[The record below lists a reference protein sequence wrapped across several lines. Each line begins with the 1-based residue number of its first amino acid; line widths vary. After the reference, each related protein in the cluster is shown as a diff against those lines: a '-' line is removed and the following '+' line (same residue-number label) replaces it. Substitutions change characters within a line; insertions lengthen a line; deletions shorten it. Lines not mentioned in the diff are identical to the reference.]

1 MAEAVDNVPAKAG
14 ASGGKSSLPGLNF
27 LDNISKMPVLRQVG
41 LLVGLAAS
49 VAIGFAVVLWSQ
61 QPDYRPLVSSLAGM
75 DTKQVMDT
83 LATANISYSVEP
95 NSGALLVK
103 AEDLSRA
110 RLALASAGVVQNDG
124 NVGFEILDKDQGLGT
139 SQFMEATR
147 YRRGLE
153 GELARTISSLNGI
166 KAARVHLAIPKSSV
180 FVRDERKPTASVL
193 VEMYGGRTLDPGQV
207 MAIVNLVATSIPEMD
222 KSGVTVV
229 DQKGNLLS
237 DQSNNSELAMAGKQF
252 DYTRR
257 METML
262 TQRVQSILQPVLGN
276 DRYKAEVSAMVDF
289 SAVESTSEQFNPDQP
304 ALRSEQS
311 TTEQRSSSSGPS
323 GVPGALSNQPPA
335 PATAP
340 QTTAGGAAGAAA
352 AIQPGQPLVDSNGQ
366 QIMDPATGQPMLAP
380 YPADKR
386 QQSTKNFE
394 LDRSISHTRQQQ
406 GRLQRLSVAVVVDD
420 QAKLN
425 AANGEIT
432 HTPWAAEDLA
442 RFTRLVQ
449 DAVGYDASRGDSVT
463 VINAPFAPDAGE
475 VIPSIPFYSQ
485 PWFWDVVKQALGVL
499 FILVLVFGVL
509 RPVLNNITGGGKA
522 GKGLA
527 TTGGGEGGSGM
538 AGMAGGGL
546 MAGGLMGDVADDR
559 VSLGGPQSI
568 LLPSPS
574 EGYDAQL
581 NAIKSLVAEDPGRV
595 AQVVK
600 EWINADE

>member
-1 MAEAVDNVPAKAG
+1 MADALPENVPAKSG
-14 ASGGKSSLPGLNF
+14 LGGGKGPLFGLSF
-27 LDNISKMPVLRQVG
+27 LDNLAEMTMLRQVG
-41 LLVGLAAS
+41 LMVGLAAS

-61 QPDYRPLVSSLAGM
+61 QPDYRPLYGSLAGM
-75 DTKQVMDT
+75 DAKQVMET
-83 LATANISYSVEP
+83 LAAADIAYTVEP

-103 AEDLSRA
+103 ADDVARA
-110 RLALASAGVVQNDG
+110 RLKLAAAGVTPSDG
-124 NVGFEILDKDQGLGT
+124 NIGFEILDKDQGLGT

-153 GELARTISSLNGI
+153 GELARTISSLNNI

-180 FVRDERKPTASVL
+180 FVRDERKPSASVL
-193 VEMYGGRTLDPGQV
+193 VELYPGRSLEPGQV
-207 MAIVNLVATSIPEMD
+207 MAIINLVATSVPELI
-222 KSGVTVV
+222 KSQVTVV

-237 DQSNNSELAMAGKQF
+237 DQAENSELTMAGKQF
-252 DYTRR
+252 DYSRR
-257 METML
+257 MEGML
-262 TQRVQSILQPVLGN
+262 TQRVHNILQPVLGN
-276 DRYKAEVSAMVDF
+276 DRYKAEVSADVDF
-289 SAVESTSEQFNPDQP
+289 SSVESTSEQFNPDQP

-311 TTEQRSSSSGPS
+311 TNEQRTASNGPQ

-340 QTTAGGAAGAAA
+340 QQAGQAGAAGAGMV
-352 AIQPGQPLVDSNGQ
+352 QPGQPLLDANGQ

-386 QQSTKNFE
+386 SQSTRNFE
-394 LDRSISHTRQQQ
+394 LDRSISHTKQQQ
-406 GRLQRLSVAVVVDD
+406 GKVNRLSVAVVIDD
-420 QAKLN
+420 QAIVN
-425 AANGEIT
+425 PANGEVT
-432 HTPWAAEDLA
+432 RAPWSADQLA

-449 DAVGYDASRGDSVT
+449 DAVGFDASRGDSVS
-463 VINAPFAPDAGE
+463 VINVPFSSERGE
-475 VIPSIPFYSQ
+475 VIADIPFYSQ
-485 PWFWDVVKQALGVL
+485 PWFWDVVKQVLGVL

-509 RPVLNNITGGGKA
+509 RPVLNNITGNGRNKQVA
-522 GKGLA
+522 GI
-527 TTGGGEGGSGM
+527 GSDAEM
-538 AGMAGGGL
+538 AGMGGL
-546 MAGGLMGDVADDR
+546 DGELANDR

-568 LLPSPS
+568 MLPSPS

>member
-1 MAEAVDNVPAKAG
+1 MADALPENVPAKSG
-14 ASGGKSSLPGLNF
+14 LGGGKGPLFGLSF
-27 LDNISKMPVLRQVG
+27 LDNLAEMTMLRQVG
-41 LLVGLAAS
+41 LMVGLAAS

-61 QPDYRPLVSSLAGM
+61 QPDYRPLYGSLAGM
-75 DTKQVMDT
+75 DAKQVMET
-83 LATANISYSVEP
+83 LTAADIAYTVEP

-103 AEDLSRA
+103 ADDVSRA
-110 RLALASAGVVQNDG
+110 RLKLAAAGVSPSDG
-124 NVGFEILDKDQGLGT
+124 NIGFEILDKDQGLGT

-153 GELARTISSLNGI
+153 GELARTISSLNNI

-180 FVRDERKPTASVL
+180 FVRDERKPSASVL
-193 VEMYGGRTLDPGQV
+193 VELYPGRSLEPGQV
-207 MAIVNLVATSIPEMD
+207 MAIINLVATSVPELI
-222 KSGVTVV
+222 KSQVTVV

-237 DQSNNSELAMAGKQF
+237 DQAENSELTMAGKQF
-252 DYTRR
+252 DYSRR
-257 METML
+257 MEGML
-262 TQRVQSILQPVLGN
+262 TQRVHNILQPVLGN
-276 DRYKAEVSAMVDF
+276 DRYKAEVSADVDF
-289 SAVESTSEQFNPDQP
+289 SSVESTSEQFNPDQP

-311 TTEQRSSSSGPS
+311 TNEQRTASNGPQ

-340 QTTAGGAAGAAA
+340 QQTGQAGAAGAGMV
-352 AIQPGQPLVDSNGQ
+352 QPGQPLLDANGQ

-386 QQSTKNFE
+386 SQSTRNFE
-394 LDRSISHTRQQQ
+394 LDRSISHTKQQQ
-406 GRLQRLSVAVVVDD
+406 GKVNRLSVAVVIDD
-420 QAKLN
+420 QAIVN
-425 AANGEIT
+425 PANGEVT
-432 HTPWAAEDLA
+432 RSPWSADQLA

-449 DAVGYDASRGDSVT
+449 DAVGFDASRGDSVS
-463 VINAPFAPDAGE
+463 VINVPFSSERGE
-475 VIPSIPFYSQ
+475 VIADIPFYSQ
-485 PWFWDVVKQALGVL
+485 PWFWDVVKQVLGVL

-509 RPVLNNITGGGKA
+509 RPVLNNITGNGRNKQVA
-522 GKGLA
+522 GI
-527 TTGGGEGGSGM
+527 GSDAEM
-538 AGMAGGGL
+538 AGMGGL
-546 MAGGLMGDVADDR
+546 DGELANDR

-568 LLPSPS
+568 MLPSPS

>member
-1 MAEAVDNVPAKAG
+1 MADALPDNVPANTGPA
-14 ASGGKSSLPGLNF
+14 GGKPPLFGLSF
-27 LDNISKMPVLRQVG
+27 LDNLAEMTMLRQVG
-41 LLVGLAAS
+41 LMVGLAAS

-61 QPDYRPLVSSLAGM
+61 QPDYRPLYGSLAGM
-75 DTKQVMDT
+75 DAKQVTET
-83 LATANISYSVEP
+83 LAAADIAYTVEP

-103 AEDLSRA
+103 ADDVARA
-110 RLALASAGVVQNDG
+110 RLKLAAAGVTPTDSNI
-124 NVGFEILDKDQGLGT
+124 GFEILDKDQGLGT

-153 GELARTISSLNGI
+153 GELARTISSLNNV

-180 FVRDERKPTASVL
+180 FVRDERKPSASVL
-193 VEMYGGRTLDPGQV
+193 VELYAGRSLEPGQV
-207 MAIVNLVATSIPEMD
+207 LAIINLVATSVPELS
-222 KSGVTVV
+222 KSQITVV

-237 DQSNNSELAMAGKQF
+237 DQAENSELTMAGKQF
-252 DYTRR
+252 DYSRR
-257 METML
+257 MESLL
-262 TQRVQSILQPVLGN
+262 TQRVHNILQPVLGN
-276 DRYKAEVSAMVDF
+276 DRYKAEVSADVDF

-311 TTEQRSSSSGPS
+311 TNEQRTASNGPQ
-323 GVPGALSNQPPA
+323 GVPGALSNQPPG

-340 QTTAGGAAGAAA
+340 QQTGQAAGAAGMV
-352 AIQPGQPLVDSNGQ
+352 QPGQPLLDANGQ

-386 QQSTKNFE
+386 TQSTRNFE
-394 LDRSISHTRQQQ
+394 LDRSISHTKQQQ
-406 GRLQRLSVAVVVDD
+406 GKVNRLSVAVVIDD
-420 QAKLN
+420 KVN
-425 AANGEIT
+425 VNPANGEIT
-432 HTPWAAEDLA
+432 QVPWTSDQLA

-449 DAVGYDASRGDSVT
+449 DAVGFDASRGDSVS
-463 VINAPFAPDAGE
+463 VINVPFSTERAE
-475 VIPSIPFYSQ
+475 VIADIPFYSQ
-485 PWFWDVVKQALGVL
+485 PWFWDVLKQALGVL

-509 RPVLNNITGGGKA
+509 RPVLNNITGNGRNKQVA
-522 GKGLA
+522 GI
-527 TTGGGEGGSGM
+527 GSDAEL
-538 AGMAGGGL
+538 AGMGGL
-546 MAGGLMGDVADDR
+546 DGELANDR
-559 VSLGGPQSI
+559 VSLGGPKSI

>member
-1 MAEAVDNVPAKAG
+1 MAEAVSDNVPAKAD
-14 ASGGKSSLPGLNF
+14 GKPPLFGLSF
-27 LDNISKMPVLRQVG
+27 LENLSEMTMLRQVG
-41 LLVGLAAS
+41 LMVGLAAS

-61 QPDYRPLVSSLAGM
+61 QPDYRPLYGSLAGM
-75 DTKQVMDT
+75 DSKQIMET
-83 LATANISYSVEP
+83 LAAADIAYTVEP

-103 AEDLSRA
+103 ADDVARA
-110 RLALASAGVVQNDG
+110 RMKLAAAGVTPSDSNI
-124 NVGFEILDKDQGLGT
+124 GFEILDKDQGLGT

-153 GELARTISSLNGI
+153 GELARTISSLNNVKG
-166 KAARVHLAIPKSSV
+166 ARVHLAIPKSSV
-180 FVRDERKPTASVL
+180 FVRDERKPSASVL
-193 VEMYGGRTLDPGQV
+193 VELFAGRSLEPGQV
-207 MAIVNLVATSIPEMD
+207 LAIVNLVATSVPELS
-222 KSGVTVV
+222 KSQITVV

-237 DQSNNSELAMAGKQF
+237 DQAENSALTQAGKQF
-252 DYTRR
+252 DYSRR
-257 METML
+257 VESML
-262 TQRVQSILQPVLGN
+262 TQRVHNILQPVLGN
-276 DRYKAEVSAMVDF
+276 DRYKAEVSADVDF

-311 TTEQRSSSSGPS
+311 TSEQRTAANGPPQ

-335 PATAP
+335 PASAP
-340 QTTAGGAAGAAA
+340 QTTGGATASAG
-352 AIQPGQPLVDSNGQ
+352 AIQPGQPLLDANGQ

-386 QQSTKNFE
+386 NQSTKNFE
-394 LDRSISHTRQQQ
+394 LDRSISHTKQQQ
-406 GRLQRLSVAVVVDD
+406 GRVNRLSVSVVVDD
-420 QAKLN
+420 QVKVN
-425 AANGEIT
+425 AADGAVT
-432 HTPWAAEDLA
+432 RAPWSADELA

-449 DAVGYDASRGDSVT
+449 DAVGFDASRGDSVS
-463 VINAPFAPDAGE
+463 VINMPFSAERGE
-475 VIPSIPFYSQ
+475 VIAEPAFYSQ
-485 PWFWDVVKQALGVL
+485 PWFWDIVKQVLGVL

-509 RPVLNNITGGGKA
+509 RPVLNNITGNGK
-522 GKGLA
+522 KQLA
-527 TTGGGEGGSGM
+527 L
-538 AGMAGGGL
+538 AGGDVELGG
-546 MAGGLMGDVADDR
+546 MGGLDGELANDR

>member
-1 MAEAVDNVPAKAG
+1 MAEAVADNVPAKVAPTD
-14 ASGGKSSLPGLNF
+14 GKSPLFGLSF
-27 LDNISKMPVLRQVG
+27 LENLSEMTMLRQVG

-61 QPDYRPLVSSLAGM
+61 QPDYRPLYGSLAGM
-75 DTKQVMDT
+75 DAKQVMET
-83 LATANISYSVEP
+83 LATADIPYTVEP

-103 AEDLSRA
+103 ADDLPRA
-110 RLALASAGVVQNDG
+110 RLKLAAAGVTPTDG
-124 NVGFEILDKDQGLGT
+124 NIGFEILDKDQGLGT

-153 GELARTISSLNGI
+153 GELARTISSLNNVKG
-166 KAARVHLAIPKSSV
+166 ARVHLAIPKSSV
-180 FVRDERKPTASVL
+180 FVRDERKPSASVL
-193 VEMYGGRTLDPGQV
+193 VELYAGRSLEPGQV
-207 MAIVNLVATSIPEMD
+207 LAIVNLVATSVPELS
-222 KSGVTVV
+222 KSQITVV

-237 DQSNNSELAMAGKQF
+237 DQAENSALTMAGKQF
-252 DYTRR
+252 DYSRR
-257 METML
+257 MESML
-262 TQRVQSILQPVLGN
+262 TQRVHNILQPVLGN
-276 DRYKAEVSAMVDF
+276 DRYKAEVSADVDF

-311 TTEQRSSSSGPS
+311 TSEQRTASNGPQ

-335 PATAP
+335 PASAP
-340 QTTAGGAAGAAA
+340 QTTGGATASAGMV
-352 AIQPGQPLVDSNGQ
+352 QPGQPLLDANGQ

-394 LDRSISHTRQQQ
+394 LDRSISHTKQQQ
-406 GRLQRLSVAVVVDD
+406 GRLNRLSVSVVVDD
-420 QAKLN
+420 QVKIN
-425 AANGEIT
+425 PANGET
-432 HTPWAAEDLA
+432 SRAPWSADELA

-449 DAVGYDASRGDSVT
+449 DAVGFDASRGDSVS
-463 VINAPFAPDAGE
+463 VINMPFSAERGE
-475 VIPSIPFYSQ
+475 VIADIPFYSQ
-485 PWFWDVVKQALGVL
+485 PWFWDIVKQVLGVL

-509 RPVLNNITGGGKA
+509 RPVLNNITGGGKDRQLA
-522 GKGLA
+522 GI
-527 TTGGGEGGSGM
+527 GSDSEL
-538 AGMAGGGL
+538 GGL
-546 MAGGLMGDVADDR
+546 GGLDGELGNDR

>member
-1 MAEAVDNVPAKAG
+1 MAEAVVDNVPANSRPPAPKPP
-14 ASGGKSSLPGLNF
+14 LFGLSF
-27 LDNISKMPVLRQVG
+27 LENISQMPVLRQVG

-61 QPDYRPLVSSLAGM
+61 QPDYRPLYGSLTGM
-75 DTKQVMDT
+75 DTKQVMET
-83 LATANISYSVEP
+83 LAAADIPYNVEP

-103 AEDLSRA
+103 AEDISRA
-110 RLALASAGVVQNDG
+110 RMKLAAAGVAPSDG
-124 NVGFEILDKDQGLGT
+124 NVGFEILDKEQGLGT

-153 GELARTISSLNGI
+153 GELARTISSLSNVKG
-166 KAARVHLAIPKSSV
+166 ARVHLAIPKSSV
-180 FVRDERKPTASVL
+180 FVRDERKPSASIL
-193 VEMYGGRTLDPGQV
+193 VDLYPGRGLEPGQV
-207 MAIVNLVATSIPEMD
+207 MAIINLVATSVPELE
-222 KSGVTVV
+222 KSQVTVV

-237 DQSNNSELAMAGKQF
+237 DQVQNSELTMAGKQF
-252 DYTRR
+252 DYSRR
-257 METML
+257 MESML
-262 TQRVQSILQPVLGN
+262 TQRVHNILNPVLGN
-276 DRYKAEVSAMVDF
+276 DRYKAEVSTDVDF

-311 TTEQRSSSSGPS
+311 VNEQRSSSMGPQ
-323 GVPGALSNQPPA
+323 GVPGALSNQPPG
-335 PATAP
+335 PASAP
-340 QTTAGGAAGAAA
+340 QQTGQAQAAAGM
-352 AIQPGQPLVDSNGQ
+352 IQPGQPLLDANGQ
-366 QIMDPATGQPMLAP
+366 QVMDPATGQPMLAP

-406 GRLQRLSVAVVVDD
+406 GRLTRLSVAVVVDD
-420 QAKLN
+420 QVKLDP
-425 AANGEIT
+425 ATGEAT
-432 HTPWAAEDLA
+432 RTPWGAEDLA

-449 DAVGYDASRGDSVT
+449 DAVGFDASRGDSVS
-463 VINAPFAPDAGE
+463 VINVPFAADRGE
-475 VIPSIPFYSQ
+475 EVVDISFYSQ
-485 PWFWDVVKQALGVL
+485 PWFWDIVKQVLGVL

-509 RPVLNNITGGGKA
+509 RPVLNNITGNGKQAAGDSDMELGGMI
-522 GKGLA
+522 GLD
-527 TTGGGEGGSGM
+527 GEL
-538 AGMAGGGL
+538 AN
-546 MAGGLMGDVADDR
+546 DR
-559 VSLGGPQSI
+559 VTLGGPQSI

>member
-1 MAEAVDNVPAKAG
+1 MAEAVVDNVPAKTD
-14 ASGGKSSLPGLNF
+14 GKPPLFGLSF
-27 LDNISKMPVLRQVG
+27 LENLSEMTMLRQVG
-41 LLVGLAAS
+41 LMVGLAAS

-61 QPDYRPLVSSLAGM
+61 QPDYRPLYGSLAGM
-75 DTKQVMDT
+75 DAKQVMET
-83 LATANISYSVEP
+83 LAASDIAYTIEP

-103 AEDLSRA
+103 ADDVARA
-110 RLALASAGVVQNDG
+110 RLKLAGAGVAPTDG
-124 NVGFEILDKDQGLGT
+124 NIGFEILDKDQGLGT

-153 GELARTISSLNGI
+153 GELARTIASLNNVKG
-166 KAARVHLAIPKSSV
+166 ARVHLAIPKSSV
-180 FVRDERKPTASVL
+180 FVRDERKPSASVL
-193 VEMYGGRTLDPGQV
+193 VELFAGRSLEPGQV
-207 MAIVNLVATSIPEMD
+207 LAIVNLVATSVPELS
-222 KSGVTVV
+222 KSQITVV

-237 DQSNNSELAMAGKQF
+237 DQAENSALTMAGKQF
-252 DYTRR
+252 DYSRR
-257 METML
+257 MESML
-262 TQRVQSILQPVLGN
+262 TQRVHNILQPVLGN
-276 DRYKAEVSAMVDF
+276 DRYKAEVSADVDF

-311 TTEQRSSSSGPS
+311 TSEQRTAANGPPQ

-335 PATAP
+335 PASAP
-340 QTTAGGAAGAAA
+340 QTTGGAAATAS
-352 AIQPGQPLVDSNGQ
+352 AIQPGQPLLDANGQ

-394 LDRSISHTRQQQ
+394 LDRSISHTKQQQ
-406 GRLQRLSVAVVVDD
+406 GRLNRLSVSVVVDD
-420 QAKLN
+420 QVKIN
-425 AANGEIT
+425 AANGET
-432 HTPWAAEDLA
+432 TRAPWTADELA

-449 DAVGYDASRGDSVT
+449 DAVGFDASRGDSVS
-463 VINAPFAPDAGE
+463 VINMPFSLERGE
-475 VIPSIPFYSQ
+475 VIADIPFYSQ
-485 PWFWDVVKQALGVL
+485 PWFWDIVKQVLGVL

-509 RPVLNNITGGGKA
+509 RPVLNNITGHGKKQLAPFGDVELGG
-522 GKGLA
+522 
-527 TTGGGEGGSGM
+527 M
-538 AGMAGGGL
+538 GGL
-546 MAGGLMGDVADDR
+546 DGELANDR